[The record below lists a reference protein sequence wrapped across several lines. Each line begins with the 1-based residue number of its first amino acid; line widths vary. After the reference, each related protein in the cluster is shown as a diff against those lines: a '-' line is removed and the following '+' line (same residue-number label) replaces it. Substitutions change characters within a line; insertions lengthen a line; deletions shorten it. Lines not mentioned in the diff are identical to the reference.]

1 MAEKYE
7 NFTKAMQ
14 QLVEQS
20 ELIPAEAVKKLLQ
33 QHNIP
38 KK

>member
-20 ELIPAEAVKKLLQ
+20 QLIPAEAVKQLLQ